1 MSIDKFNSEGYYDPT
16 AAEALAN
23 VAREEK
29 AKASQYRPLVYICS
43 PFAGDTEGNINRAQ
57 GYCRFA
63 VSEGYIPLAPHLHFP
78 QFMDDCDR
86 EQRELGLFF
95 ALVMLCKCDEVWVFG
110 SRVSNGMAR
119 EISKAKQ
126 RDIPIRY
133 INDICEEVQ
142 GT

>member
-43 PFAGDTEGNINRAQ
+43 PFAGDTEGNISRAR